1 MDKKNDIYSQKTP
14 KNAKKCN
21 NWLICATKMT
31 KSGIYLQLELK
42 NEKSKM
48 KRRKDEGVNEEWR

>member
-1 MDKKNDIYSQKTP
+1 MP
-14 KNAKKCN
+14 EMWA
-21 NWLICATKMT
+21 
-31 KSGIYLQLELK
+31 YLQLELK

>member
-1 MDKKNDIYSQKTP
+1 MDKKNDIYSQKRT

-21 NWLICATKMT
+21 NWLICATKMPEMWA
-31 KSGIYLQLELK
+31 YLQLELK

-48 KRRKDEGVNEEWR
+48 KGRKDEGVNEEWR

>member
-1 MDKKNDIYSQKTP
+1 MP
-14 KNAKKCN
+14 
-21 NWLICATKMT
+21 